1 MRFPDSEAMVV
12 TFLRSHVT
20 VPVSTKV
27 PSPRPDT
34 FVRIW
39 RNGGSASNRVLE
51 SPQFTVDCYGLSTVQ
66 ASELAADCREAFLHK
81 SSEMTLVRGV
91 TETVGPYSVPD
102 TAAEQERYRFSIQL
116 RVRAAR

>member
-27 PSPRPDT
+27 PNPRPDS
-34 FVRIW
+34 FVRVW

-51 SPQFTVDCYGLSTVQ
+51 SPQFTVDAYGLSTVQ
-66 ASELAADCREAFLHK
+66 ASSLAADCRHAFLNNYT
-81 SSEMTLVRGV
+81 EMPLVRGV
-91 TETVGPYSVPD
+91 RETVGPYSVPD
-102 TAAEQERYRFSIQL
+102 TDADGERYRFSIQMQ
-116 RVRAAR
+116 VRAAR